1 LGGEVAMSQKPRRL
15 TETEI
20 GLATLQ
26 ILAAAPEG
34 VASLDDIRRKL
45 PRYLD
50 LTQGDVTES
59 QTRANEELWEQQ
71 VRNLISH
78 RDSKTNII
86 GAGFALNLFGGLQI
100 TDLGRAHLKEQG
112 F

>member
-1 LGGEVAMSQKPRRL
+1 MARKPSRL
-15 TETEI
+15 TEAEV

-26 ILAAAPEG
+26 ILASSPEG
-34 VASLDDIRRKL
+34 VASIEEIRRRL
-45 PRYLD
+45 PRFLD
-50 LTQGDVTES
+50 LTPGDATES

-78 RDSKTNII
+78 RNSRSNII

-100 TDLGRAHLKEQG
+100 TDAGRAHLREQG